1 VSPENKKVALVTGG
15 SRGIGAGIC
24 KKLATPEGGGYHVI
38 INYASGE
45 ARAREVADQIIAAG
59 GSAEICG
66 FDVSD
71 SAQVAQRIEEL
82 VKRHAIEVL
91 VNNAGVS
98 ADGLLMRLKDEDLDR
113 VLSINLKGA
122 IYCVREI
129 SRSMMKA
136 RSGSIINVASV
147 IGEMG
152 NAGQTVYTAA
162 KAGLIGFTKTAAKEL
177 ASRGIRV
184 NAVTPGFIETDM
196 TAGLTDAQKQSYG
209 QSIPLGYF
217 GSVDDVAN
225 AVSFLA
231 GSGSRYITGHVLRV
245 NGGLYI

>member
-1 VSPENKKVALVTGG
+1 MKSALITGA
-15 SRGIGAGIC
+15 SRGIGAAIA
-24 KKLATPEGGGYHVI
+24 KKLATDGYHVV

-45 ARAREVADQIIAAG
+45 ARARQVAEEITANG

-66 FDVSD
+66 FDVSQ
-71 SAQVAQRIEEL
+71 SVQVAERLSSLTERL
-82 VKRHAIEVL
+82 KIEVL

-98 ADGLLMRLKDEDLDR
+98 TDGLLMRTKDEDIDR

-122 IYCVREI
+122 IYCTREI
-129 SRSMMKA
+129 CRSMMKA
-136 RSGSIINVASV
+136 RGGSIINISSV

-152 NAGQTVYTAA
+152 NPGQAAYSAA
-162 KAGLIGFTKTAAKEL
+162 KAGILGFTKTAAKEF

-184 NAVTPGFIETDM
+184 NAVTPGFIETEM
-196 TAGLTDAQKQSYG
+196 TAALTEAQKQSYG

-217 GSVDDVAN
+217 GTPEDVAN
-225 AVSFLA
+225 AVSFLSGA
-231 GSGSRYITGHVLRV
+231 GSRYITGQVLRV